1 MTQHVVA
8 RGAAAADIVNIR
20 NWYDAQSPGLGKEF
34 LDEIGLC
41 FARIEAKPKSYPIV
55 QNDVRKSRL
64 ARFPYSVFYR
74 IRGSEIR
81 IVAVIHQ
88 SRDPQ
93 IWQKRVRH

>member
-20 NWYDAQSPGLGKEF
+20 NWYDAQSPGLGNEF
-34 LDEIGLC
+34 LDELGLC
-41 FARIEAKPKSYPIV
+41 FARIEAKPKAYPIV